1 MPEPNTP
8 LEAAYNV
15 AVRYLGYSARSRSEM
30 EKRLERAGFEP
41 EIIAKV
47 ISHLESRD
55 WLDDTKFAHDW
66 VEDRADRKRYG
77 RRRLAQELR
86 NKGIERET
94 IDAALNTIETEDE
107 VTRAQAAVRTRWD
120 PQTLAEADF
129 DTQQAEKRRMAQ
141 FLQRR
146 GFTWDIISQ
155 VFATLFSNQDT

>member
-1 MPEPNTP
+1 MAEPNTP

-15 AVRYLGYSARSRSEM
+15 AVRYLGYSARSRSEI
-30 EKRLERAGFEP
+30 EKRLERAGFET
-41 EIIAKV
+41 EIIEKV
-47 ISHLESRD
+47 IAHLESRD
-55 WLDDTKFAHDW
+55 WLDDKKFAQDW
-66 VEDRADRKRYG
+66 VDDRADRKRYG

-94 IDAALNTIETEDE
+94 IDAALNTIEAEDE

-120 PQTLAEADF
+120 PQTLAHADF
-129 DTQQAEKRRMAQ
+129 DTKQAEKRRMAQ

-155 VFATLFSNQDT
+155 VFATLFTDQDT